1 MGEGFTRVPN
11 ALLDV
16 VAHSA
21 SMRNAE
27 RCVLLYVLRQSVGF
41 GRLDS
46 GDFGSVAAIA
56 RATGLRGRTVQ
67 AAISSLRGAGY
78 LQISRLASGSRP
90 ASYRVALPDPQIT
103 PDLEITPDPQII
115 ERALTPD
122 PQIIESTPDPWIT
135 PDPQITPTPD
145 PQITPLK
152 EKKEKNSY
160 SCIDH
165 DLRSRIDTAEIRQA
179 LGLPFF
185 VAPAAQPKWAGISQ
199 QDPEEVAALVS
210 WAAGTDRPGRAFLG
224 CFNEAGEIRTKRPK
238 QKGHPGE
245 TNEERWERLGREA
258 EAQRQKERTD

>member
-1 MGEGFTRVPN
+1 
-11 ALLDV
+11 
-16 VAHSA
+16 
-21 SMRNAE
+21 
-27 RCVLLYVLRQSVGF
+27 RQSVGF

-103 PDLEITPDPQII
+103 PDLEI
-115 ERALTPD
+115 TPD

-210 WAAGTDRPGRAFLG
+210 WAAGT
-224 CFNEAGEIRTKRPK
+224 
-238 QKGHPGE
+238 
-245 TNEERWERLGREA
+245 
-258 EAQRQKERTD
+258 